1 MDPNLLLQLAAGK
14 GGYQQTGPTPYDI
27 QADPSVL
34 ERAGAALAPP
44 QPAVPKPVQFM
55 SSLASGYAAARPGS
69 PVAETLR
76 MRDQQ
81 QASKDEQAFKMLME
95 LGGLTR
101 RNAMDERERL
111 LGRDQYLA
119 AQSQGPEVDPDRIVD
134 YGEVTGRPELMG
146 VKGPLSGL
154 RGSMP
159 GIVRSALGGD
169 ESVDPST
176 MLRREQFEYEKSREG
191 RIEALLT
198 QAQAVGG
205 DISLTEEQRESKLRE
220 IQGQLFGLDSRVAEK
235 FGELLFPG
243 LNPTDRGVIKPAQL
257 LEGFENWLVAN
268 SQMGYAKKATDWP
281 GGWDEAEMGGPWP
294 GGVMD
299 WWVDGAG
306 RVHRGV
312 MPDYRR
318 QTLLPR
324 YEALANQVESAL
336 MGR

>member
-34 ERAGAALAPP
+34 ERAGAALAPA

-119 AQSQGPEVDPDRIVD
+119 AQSQGPETDPDRIVD

-176 MLRREQFEYEKSREG
+176 MLRREQFEYTKGNELKIR
-191 RIEALLT
+191 ALLAEADLIRADT
-198 QAQAVGG
+198 T
-205 DISLTEEQRESKLRE
+205 LPEEQRTTKLRD
-220 IQGQLFGLDSRVAEK
+220 IQSKLFGLDSRVAEK
-235 FGELLFPG
+235 FGEYLFPG
-243 LNPTDRGVIKPAQL
+243 LNPVSRGVLKPGQVL
-257 LEGFENWLVAN
+257 NTFEEWLFAN
-268 SQMGYAKKATDWP
+268 DQMGYAKEPRQFP
-281 GGWDEAEMGGPWP
+281 GGWDEAARGPWP
-294 GGVMD
+294 GVVS
-299 WWVDGAG
+299 WWRDANGKVQIGE
-306 RVHRGV
+306 

-318 QTLLPR
+318 YTLLPR
-324 YEALANQVESAL
+324 FEALSRATEEPFVGGS
-336 MGR
+336 R